1 MSRPMSDQ
9 RHVVVVRKAEHADVD
24 GLVACSRALFAEDAG
39 TRDPSV
45 NVDWPREHGPQ
56 RFAAGIDDP
65 DRLLLVADRD
75 GQIVGHLTGVM
86 AEGSAMKPVRVA
98 SLVSMYVQPAY
109 RREQIGGRL
118 IGEFT
123 AWAKEKGA
131 QLAEVTAYSSNTEAI
146 RFYERNG
153 FASKSVTLEI
163 AL

>member
-1 MSRPMSDQ
+1 MSDQ
-9 RHVVVVRKAEHADVD
+9 RRVVVVRKAEHADVD

-56 RFAAGIDDP
+56 RFAAGIEDP

-75 GQIVGHLTGVM
+75 GQVVGHLTGVV

-131 QLAEVTAYSSNTEAI
+131 QLAEVTAYSSNAEAI

>member
-1 MSRPMSDQ
+1 MSPPMSDQ
-9 RHVVVVRKAEHADVD
+9 RHVVVVRKAEHADVE

-39 TRDPSV
+39 TRDPSI

-56 RFAAGIDDP
+56 RFAAGIEDP
-65 DRLLLVADRD
+65 DRLLLVADQD
-75 GQIVGHLTGVM
+75 GQVVGHLTAVV
-86 AEGSAMKPVRVA
+86 AEGAVMRPVRVA

-109 RREQIGGRL
+109 RRERLGERL

-123 AWAKEKGA
+123 TWAKDKGA

-153 FASKSVTLEI
+153 FESKSVTMEA

>member
-1 MSRPMSDQ
+1 MSAQ
-9 RHVVVVRKAEHADVD
+9 RRVVVVRKAEHADVD

-45 NVDWPREHGPQ
+45 NVDWPREYGPQ

-75 GQIVGHLTGVM
+75 GQVVGHLTGVV

-131 QLAEVTAYSSNTEAI
+131 QLAEVTAYSSNAEAI

-153 FASKSVTLEI
+153 FASKSVTLEN

>member
-1 MSRPMSDQ
+1 MSDQ

>member
-1 MSRPMSDQ
+1 MSDQ
-9 RHVVVVRKAEHADVD
+9 QDAVVVRKAGHADVV

-39 TRDPSV
+39 TRDPSI

-75 GQIVGHLTGVM
+75 GEVVGHLTGVV
-86 AEGSAMKPVRVA
+86 AEASAMKPVRVA
-98 SLVSMYVQPAY
+98 SLVSMYVQPAH
-109 RREQIGGRL
+109 RGGQIGGRL
-118 IGEFT
+118 IGEFM

-131 QLAEVTAYSSNTEAI
+131 ELAEVTAYASNTEAVC
-146 RFYERNG
+146 FYERNG
-153 FASKSVTLEI
+153 FVSKSVTLEV